1 MNIGMTLTFPFK
13 VCCIQSTD
21 EADMAAAAGALAVGL
36 VGPMPNGV
44 GPIDDALIAD
54 IAKHVR
60 ARYAGEVWATLLTS
74 RTEGDAI
81 ADHVA
86 ATGVDTVQIVDAPAP
101 GAYAKLHRAHP
112 ALRIIQVIHVED
124 ESALNQARR
133 AGEGA
138 DYILLDSG
146 KPSASV
152 RTLGGTGDVHD
163 WSISRRVVETCG
175 KPVFLAGGLGPA
187 NVAEAVAGVRPFGVD
202 ICSGLRDRER
212 GDALNAEK
220 LAAFAKA
227 LGGSRTGL

>member
-1 MNIGMTLTFPFK
+1 
-13 VCCIQSTD
+13 
-21 EADMAAAAGALAVGL
+21 MAVAAGALAVGL

-74 RTEGDAI
+74 RTDGEAI
-81 ADHVA
+81 AEHVA
-86 ATGVDTVQIVDAPAP
+86 ATGADTVQIVDAPAP
-101 GAYAKLHRAHP
+101 APGVYAALRRAHVG
-112 ALRIIQVIHVED
+112 LRIIQVIHVED
-124 ESALNQARR
+124 ESAVDQARR
-133 AGEGA
+133 AGEEA

-146 KPSASV
+146 KPSAAV

-227 LGGSRTGL
+227 LGGSRAGL